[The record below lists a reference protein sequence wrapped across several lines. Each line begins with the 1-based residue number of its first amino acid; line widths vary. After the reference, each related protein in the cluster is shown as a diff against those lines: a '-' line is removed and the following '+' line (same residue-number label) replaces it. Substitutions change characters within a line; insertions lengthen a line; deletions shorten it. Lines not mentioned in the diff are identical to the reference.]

1 MMGGMMGRKQN
12 RPRRPVF
19 PSDLAERESAGIEL
33 RTVAWRV
40 NLAAISYE
48 KRLS

>member
-1 MMGGMMGRKQN
+1 MLGLSAFRN
-12 RPRRPVF
+12 PLVVRVHV
-19 PSDLAERESAGIEL
+19 AEAVSAGIEL

-40 NLAAISYE
+40 NLADFSYE